1 MTTGVKLVQLLL
13 ENNTADIRVQN
24 TETALKIIDLV
35 MDIGFDY
42 IGDPEDALDYA
53 KRINLIKREIKGL

>member
-53 KRINLIKREIKGL
+53 KRINLIKREIKQL

>member
-13 ENNTADIRVQN
+13 ENNSADITVQN
-24 TETALKIIDLV
+24 TETALKIIDLI

-42 IGDPEDALDYA
+42 IGLPEDALDYA
-53 KRINLIKREIKGL
+53 KRINSIKREIKAL